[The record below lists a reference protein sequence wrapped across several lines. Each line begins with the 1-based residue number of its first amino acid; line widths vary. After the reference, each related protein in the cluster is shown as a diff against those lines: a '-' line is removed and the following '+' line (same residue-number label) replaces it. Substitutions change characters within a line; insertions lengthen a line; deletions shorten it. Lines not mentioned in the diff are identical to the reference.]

1 MLRFRSASVYLSF
14 SVSMVSS
21 VFAFDIHP
29 FSLRLYFSLSS
40 IALQVTSRI
49 LLIVHCLKFSAY
61 LADSACIPM
70 CMWVSLSLP
79 LSISLSLWFWLLSQT
94 KATVGVSLLLDV
106 CLLSVCQSVSV
117 SCSFSHVY
125 LIYSRSVCPSVF
137 SMYASLSRSLLL
149 SLSLS
154 IEETDRQR
162 ETDKET

>member
-14 SVSMVSS
+14 SVSMFSS

-79 LSISLSLWFWLLSQT
+79 LSISLVLT
-94 KATVGVSLLLDV
+94 TVPNKSHCWCFSVAGCVPFV
-106 CLLSVCQSVSV
+106 CLSVCFCILQLLPCLSNLQSFCMSV
-117 SCSFSHVY
+117 RLLYVCFS
-125 LIYSRSVCPSVF
+125 LPF
-137 SMYASLSRSLLL
+137 SPSLSFPLNRRNRQT
-149 SLSLS
+149 
-154 IEETDRQR
+154 ERDR
-162 ETDKET
+162 